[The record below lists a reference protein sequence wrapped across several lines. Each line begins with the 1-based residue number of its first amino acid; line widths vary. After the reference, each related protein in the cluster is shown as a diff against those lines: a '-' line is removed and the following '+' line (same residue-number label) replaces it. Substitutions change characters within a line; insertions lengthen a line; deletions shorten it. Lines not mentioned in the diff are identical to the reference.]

1 MGESTA
7 RVWQVDWE
15 RARELPPNMEATQR
29 ALVLEGSQNVE
40 LGDAW
45 RPLAELLSVCGI
57 ETPLAEGDFLCKP
70 ADVKRLARALEP
82 LAWEALLV
90 LAASHGKSIDPEI
103 AERVGPH
110 YASFRAAVLD
120 TAARSAAL
128 AGSVVS
134 SSCTSARPRLLVC

>member
-1 MGESTA
+1 MGESSA

-15 RARELPPNMEATQR
+15 RARELPPTMEATQR
-29 ALVLEGSQNVE
+29 ALVLEGSQKLD

-82 LAWEALLV
+82 LAWEGVLV
-90 LAASHGKSIDPEI
+90 LAASHGAEI
-103 AERVGPH
+103 EPDVAERVAPH
-110 YASFRAAVLD
+110 YTSFRATVLD
-120 TAARSAAL
+120 SAARNAAL
-128 AGSVVS
+128 AGSVIAS
-134 SSCTSARPRLLVC
+134 T